1 MERRSAIFLI
11 VAAFALAI
19 FGVIMLES
27 TAQFA
32 PEAHGHGERFIRQQI
47 AVLVLGILMAW
58 GVSRVPYQWWLNN
71 CAWVYIIACVLL
83 VLCFVPGIGAKI
95 NGARRWIHL
104 GVVTPQPSE
113 FGKFAAICAV
123 VYYLSLRD
131 EYVNGFYTGFVRTYL
146 CILPILGLIVCEVD
160 IGTTALICATTAA
173 ILVCA
178 GARWSHVAAIVL
190 SGVLA
195 IGAMLLLVPE
205 RMGRMMAFLHPELHE
220 KDAYQAQQG
229 LIAMGSGGVTGVGL
243 GNGCQKMSY
252 LPYAH
257 TDFIFP
263 VVGEECGLIGTL
275 SVVLC
280 FFVLVCAGLA
290 ISVRARDRA
299 GYLLGIGMTCL
310 IGIQALVNLGVTTE
324 LLPNKG
330 MPLPFISYGSS
341 NLLMISIF
349 IGVLLSINRHGFT
362 RREEREA
369 WSMYLRRRSIRT
381 PRSFSKP

>member
-1 MERRSAIFLI
+1 MERRSAIILI
-11 VAAFALAI
+11 IAAFALAI

-32 PEAHGHGERFIRQQI
+32 PEAHGHGERFIRQQV
-47 AVLVLGILMAW
+47 AVLLFGIGVAW
-58 GVSRVPYQWWLNN
+58 AVSRVPYQWWLNH
-71 CAWVYIIACVLL
+71 CVWIGLLACGLL
-83 VLCFVPGIGAKI
+83 FLCFLPGVGAKI

-104 GVVTPQPSE
+104 GFVTPQPSE

-123 VYYLSLRD
+123 VYYLSLKD
-131 EYVNGFYTGFVRTYL
+131 DYAKGFYSGFLKTYFY
-146 CILPILGLIVCEVD
+146 ISPILLLIVCEVD

-178 GARWSHVAAIVL
+178 GARWMHVGFICLSGVAAIV
-190 SGVLA
+190 
-195 IGAMLLLVPE
+195 AMLFLVPE
-205 RMGRMMAFLHPELHE
+205 RMDRMLAFLQPEKFE

-229 LIAMGSGGVTGVGL
+229 LIAMGSGGINGVGL
-243 GNGCQKMSY
+243 GNGLQKMSY

-275 SVVLC
+275 GVVLA
-280 FFVLVCAGLA
+280 FFVLVSAGLA
-290 ISVRARDRA
+290 ISIRARDRA
-299 GYLLGIGMTCL
+299 GYLLGVGMTCL

-341 NLLMISIF
+341 NLLMMSVF
-349 IGVLLSINRHGFT
+349 IGVLLAINRHGFT

-381 PRSFSKP
+381 PRSFSKS